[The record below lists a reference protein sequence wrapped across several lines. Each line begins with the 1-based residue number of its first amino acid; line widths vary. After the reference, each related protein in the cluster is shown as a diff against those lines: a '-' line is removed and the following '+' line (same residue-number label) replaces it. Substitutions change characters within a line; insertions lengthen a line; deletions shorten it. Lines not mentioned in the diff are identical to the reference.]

1 MAATPT
7 EPNHDPQFRTIDLSA
22 EAKKILGDK
31 WAAPEI
37 AYEWSNGKK
46 HYLGRATRRSTRAA
60 RTSGEGHALH

>member
-46 HYLGRATRRSTRAA
+46 HYLRTGDAA
-60 RTSGEGHALH
+60 IYASSPDFG